1 MPPLLMEQLRIHS
14 HNAST
19 LDDLPWKIFR
29 FDEVACL
36 AQAQLKLAGRYCR
49 TRLSNRGAS
58 TFVRIN
64 LGYARNLMLV
74 FINLTALFDIPENLH
89 IFEFP

>member
-29 FDEVACL
+29 FDEVARL
-36 AQAQLKLAGRYCR
+36 ALAQLKLAGHYCR

-58 TFVRIN
+58 TYMRII

-74 FINLTALFDIPENLH
+74 FINFTALFDSPENLH